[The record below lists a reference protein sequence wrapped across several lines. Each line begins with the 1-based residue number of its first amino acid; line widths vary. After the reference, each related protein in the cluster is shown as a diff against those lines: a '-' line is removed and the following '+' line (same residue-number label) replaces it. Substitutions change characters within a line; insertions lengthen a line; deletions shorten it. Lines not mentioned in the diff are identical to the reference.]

1 MAASAHA
8 VVQRL
13 DADLAGAYARAAQTA
28 ARSGAAGFSHVPA
41 HCRRGQRAG
50 GAGASAVRRWTDL
63 LWRGPWRAYVG
74 RRRPRRLDSHLALW
88 RQRRDRI
95 FHIGLP
101 RLARADASRI
111 IGDRL
116 GAAVDAGALAA
127 AVARGLARGLS
138 AHRRALRLGQDRTRS
153 GEKLAARW
161 QFDPV
166 AVGAGAL
173 FPSVGRDDELI
184 DRA

>member
-41 HCRRGQRAG
+41 HCRRQRAG

-153 GEKLAARW
+153 GEKLAAGR

-166 AVGAGAL
+166 AVGAGTL